1 MGLDK
6 NTVAVGTELPTLT
19 KPAITR
25 ETLKVYGPAAGD
37 PNPMH
42 VDDEFAKNAGYPGVF
57 AHGMLSMGYLGEFLH
72 KAAGGVGNVR
82 KFRARFAKLTW
93 PGDVVS
99 CKGTFMSLAI
109 LAEAPSYSVDVVT
122 VSTEGATATIR
133 STWRDSSNEA
143 NVDGTRRWMIRSS
156 TLPTSAN
163 E

>member
-1 MGLDK
+1 MGLDPAK
-6 NTVAVGTELPTLT
+6 LDPKSVKVGSELPTLV

-25 ETLKVYGPAAGD
+25 ETLKAYGPAAGD

-72 KAAGGVGNVR
+72 RAAGGVANVR

-99 CKGTFMSLAI
+99 CKG
-109 LAEAPSYSVDVVT
+109 VVT
-122 VSTEGATATIR
+122 AVRDEGGKKLVDCDIWTETQSGERKVVGSATLA
-133 STWRDSSNEA
+133 
-143 NVDGTRRWMIRSS
+143 
-156 TLPTSAN
+156 L
-163 E
+163 

>member
-1 MGLDK
+1 MALDK

-42 VDDEFAKNAGYPGVF
+42 VDEEFAKNAGYPGVF

-99 CKGTFMSLAI
+99 CKGTVTAVRNDGGTKL
-109 LAEAPSYSVDVVT
+109 VDCDIWTETQSGEKKVV
-122 VSTEGATATIR
+122 GTATL
-133 STWRDSSNEA
+133 A
-143 NVDGTRRWMIRSS
+143 
-156 TLPTSAN
+156 L
-163 E
+163 

>member
-1 MGLDK
+1 MALDK
-6 NTVAVGTELPTLT
+6 NTVAVGTELPPLT

-42 VDDEFAKNAGYPGVF
+42 VDEEFAKNAGYPGVF

-72 KAAGGVGNVR
+72 KAAGGVANVR

-99 CKGTFMSLAI
+99 CKGTVT
-109 LAEAPSYSVDVVT
+109 SVRDEGGTKLVDCDIW
-122 VSTEGATATIR
+122 TETQSGERKIVGTATL
-133 STWRDSSNEA
+133 A
-143 NVDGTRRWMIRSS
+143 
-156 TLPTSAN
+156 L
-163 E
+163 

>member
-1 MGLDK
+1 MALDAK
-6 NTVAVGTELPTLT
+6 TVKVDSELPPLT

-72 KAAGGVGNVR
+72 KAGGGVGHVR

-93 PGDVVS
+93 PGDVVT
-99 CKGTFMSLAI
+99 CKG
-109 LAEAPSYSVDVVT
+109 VVT
-122 VSTEGATATIR
+122 AVRDENGAKLVDCDIWTETQDGERKVVGSATLA
-133 STWRDSSNEA
+133 
-143 NVDGTRRWMIRSS
+143 
-156 TLPTSAN
+156 L
-163 E
+163 